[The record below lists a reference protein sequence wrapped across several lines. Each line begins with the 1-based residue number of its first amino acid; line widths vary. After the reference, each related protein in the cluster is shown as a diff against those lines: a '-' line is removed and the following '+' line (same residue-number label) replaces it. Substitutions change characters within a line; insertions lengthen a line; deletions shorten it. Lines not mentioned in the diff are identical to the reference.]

1 MDKIKITILLVLTAN
16 GILACQNNLPKPSMK
31 IKEIHLLS
39 DNLNSTAEFYT
50 SVLEL
55 PAEMQPDGTLAI
67 QAGNTTLVFHQSE
80 NAGATYHVAF
90 DIPNNKL
97 REAHQWLKKKAS
109 IIPVSQMSVF
119 ADFDTWFAKS
129 FYFYDN
135 NGNVLEFIC
144 RDGVAN
150 ASDAPFDSSM
160 ILYASEIGI
169 VTDNV
174 AATAKSITKQYGIP
188 NFSRQ
193 TPSENFAALGDDYG
207 LFVIVHS
214 SRNWYPTATPA
225 KSYWSRIVF
234 DMPGRDNLVIET
246 K

>member
-1 MDKIKITILLVLTAN
+1 MDKINLTILLVLAVN
-16 GILACQNNLPKPSMK
+16 GILVCQNKPPQPSMK
-31 IKEIHLLS
+31 LKEIHLLS
-39 DNLNSTAEFYT
+39 DNLNGTAEFYT
-50 SVLEL
+50 NVLGL
-55 PAEMQPDGTLAI
+55 PTVTQTDGTLAI
-67 QAGNTTLVFHQSE
+67 QAGNTALVFHQSE
-80 NAGATYHVAF
+80 NTGATYHVAF

-97 REAHQWLKKKAS
+97 KEAHQWLKKKAS
-109 IIPVSQMSVF
+109 IIPVSQTSVF
-119 ADFDTWFAKS
+119 ADFDAWFAKS

-144 RDGVAN
+144 RDAVAN
-150 ASDAPFDSSM
+150 ALDSPFDSGM

-193 TPSENFAALGDDYG
+193 TPSENFTALGDDYG

-214 SRNWYPTATPA
+214 SRNWYPTDTRA
-225 KSYWSRIVF
+225 KSFWSRIVF
-234 DMPGRDNLVIET
+234 DMPGRENLVIET